1 MRDISAV
8 FYILMFYE
16 IASYPISNMFVCMFF
31 STDAHVRLKETGLSI
46 RVLLSRYVENIPAE
60 LRNACQKP
68 GNLFDFTTDLINV
81 STPVILHF
89 TPL

>member
-16 IASYPISNMFVCMFF
+16 IASYPISNMFV

-46 RVLLSRYVENIPAE
+46 EVLLSNTANIPAE
-60 LRNACQKP
+60 LRNACEKR
-68 GNLFDFTTDLINV
+68 GNLHHFTAGPINV

-89 TPL
+89 KTL